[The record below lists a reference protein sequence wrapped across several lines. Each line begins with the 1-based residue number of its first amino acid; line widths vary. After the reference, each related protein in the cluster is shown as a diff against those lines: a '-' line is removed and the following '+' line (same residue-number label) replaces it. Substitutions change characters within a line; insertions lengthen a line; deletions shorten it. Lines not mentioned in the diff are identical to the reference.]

1 MEWTMPGWSVQTKVK
16 TQWFIG
22 VLIGSSLGS
31 ANHLAGRLG
40 SFGFFYRTKTCL
52 GPLQPELGRPQSC

>member
-22 VLIGSSLGS
+22 VLIESSLGS
-31 ANHLAGRLG
+31 AKHLDNRLS
-40 SFGFFYRTKTCL
+40 SFDDF
-52 GPLQPELGRPQSC
+52 GRPMTDKSLLQRE